1 MNFNSMD
8 QIAPQSAG
16 DAGVVALLSWN
27 KGDPEQRLGFRGGRY
42 TSPNKTLAMLL
53 GLLMTITFYAL
64 LISLGSKASW
74 SATVA
79 DIFTNR
85 GPTQHA
91 AVFLFFA
98 TCAMLWMKSR
108 KLVFQKKAFDLPII
122 PADPAFSLSPETAR
136 GVVERLQEMADS
148 PAQFAVLGRVERA
161 LSNLDNIGHTADV
174 TAILK
179 AQSENDEA
187 QVAASYV
194 IIQGMAWAIPVLGFI
209 GTVIG
214 LSRAIGA
221 FGLTLQREGDFQGI
235 KESLTYVTSGL
246 ATAFDT
252 TLVALVLA
260 LLLQLI
266 ISMLQ
271 SNEAD
276 WLDACNEYCTRKVT
290 GRLRLR
296 ESA

>member
-1 MNFNSMD
+1 MMPDSME
-8 QIAPQSAG
+8 QIAPSGPGVDGAG
-16 DAGVVALLSWN
+16 ILLSWN

-42 TSPNKTLAMLL
+42 TNPNKTLAFLI
-53 GLLMTITFYAL
+53 GLLLAVAFYAL
-64 LISLGSKASW
+64 LINLGGAAPWLTTAS
-74 SATVA
+74 
-79 DIFTNR
+79 DIFGNR
-85 GPTQHA
+85 GPTQYA

-98 TCAMLWMKSR
+98 AGAMLWMKAR
-108 KLVFQKKAFDLPII
+108 KLAFQKRAFALPIM
-122 PADPAFSLSPETAR
+122 PADPTFALSPGTAR
-136 GVVERLQEMADS
+136 GVIERLHEMADS
-148 PAQFAVLGRVERA
+148 PSQFAVLGRVERA

-209 GTVIG
+209 GTVVG

-221 FGLTLQREGDFQGI
+221 FGLTLQREGDIQGI
-235 KESLTYVTSGL
+235 KESLTFVTSGL

-260 LLLQLI
+260 LVLQLL

-271 SNEAD
+271 SSEAD

-296 ESA
+296 EIS

>member
-1 MNFNSMD
+1 MIPDSMD
-8 QIAPQSAG
+8 QIAPPSAG
-16 DAGVVALLSWN
+16 HGGVLLSWN

-42 TSPNKTLAMLL
+42 TNPNKTLGMLL
-53 GLLMTITFYAL
+53 GLLMSIAFYAL
-64 LISLGSKASW
+64 LIHLAGWTSWLAAAS
-74 SATVA
+74 

-85 GPTQHA
+85 GLTQHA
-91 AVFLFFA
+91 AVFLFFTA
-98 TCAMLWMKSR
+98 GALLWMKAR
-108 KLVFQKKAFDLPII
+108 KLAFQKKAFELPIM
-122 PADPAFSLSPETAR
+122 PADSSFGLSPETAR
-136 GVVERLQEMADS
+136 AVMERLQELADS
-148 PAQFAVLGRVERA
+148 PSQFAVLGRVERA
-161 LSNLDNIGHTADV
+161 LSNLDNIGHAADV

-194 IIQGMAWAIPVLGFI
+194 IIQGFAWAIPVLGFI
-209 GTVIG
+209 GTVVG

-235 KESLTYVTSGL
+235 KESLTFVTSGL

-260 LLLQLI
+260 LLLQLL

-296 ESA
+296 DAA

>member
-1 MNFNSMD
+1 MIPDSMD
-8 QIAPQSAG
+8 QIAPPSAG
-16 DAGVVALLSWN
+16 SGDALLSWN

-42 TSPNKTLAMLL
+42 TNPNKTLGMLS
-53 GLLMTITFYAL
+53 GLLLSIAFYAI
-64 LISLGSKASW
+64 LINLAGWNSW
-74 SATVA
+74 LAAAA
-79 DIFTNR
+79 DIFSNR
-85 GPTQHA
+85 GLTQHA
-91 AVFLFFA
+91 AVFLFFTA
-98 TCAMLWMKSR
+98 AAMLWMKSR
-108 KLVFQKKAFDLPII
+108 KLAFQKKAFELPIM
-122 PADPAFSLSPETAR
+122 PADASFGLSPETAR
-136 GVVERLQEMADS
+136 AVMERLQELADS
-148 PAQFAVLGRVERA
+148 PSQFAVLGRVERA
-161 LSNLDNIGHTADV
+161 LSNLDNIGHAADV

-194 IIQGMAWAIPVLGFI
+194 IIQGFAWAIPVLGFI
-209 GTVIG
+209 GTVVG

-221 FGLTLQREGDFQGI
+221 FGLTLQREGDFEGI
-235 KESLTYVTSGL
+235 KESLTFVTSGL

-260 LLLQLI
+260 LLLQLL

-296 ESA
+296 DAA